1 MTGSLLSSLGSN
13 DERGAS
19 MLCSALVSVCRR
31 NCIQAKRLPG
41 MHPFSAAQWCHSR
54 PGGKGKDHPGRTAGL
69 PGSLQQLWLP
79 LSEQRPMCGENQWL
93 FLPLCQVSLHR
104 DLLWWRYIF
113 DRQVMLV
120 NTLWKKVSICKMI
133 TSPDNTHNSSDWS
146 FTFEALVHL
155 KLVWLGSLSNSPL

>member
-1 MTGSLLSSLGSN
+1 
-13 DERGAS
+13 
-19 MLCSALVSVCRR
+19 MLCSVLVSVCRR

-41 MHPFSAAQWCHSR
+41 MHSFSAAQWCYSG
-54 PGGKGKDHPGRTAGL
+54 PEGKGEDHPGRTARL
-69 PGSLQQLWLP
+69 PGSLQQLWFP
-79 LSEQRPMCGENQWL
+79 LSEQWSMCGENQWL
-93 FLPLCQVSLHR
+93 FLPLCPVSVHR

-113 DRQVMLV
+113 YRQFMLV

-133 TSPDNTHNSSDWS
+133 TSPDDTHNSSDWS